1 MHYSAAH
8 MNLNPDGIRS
18 SSKSN
23 FMIIIVIL
31 NTNILVIIDITII
44 IMVVVVIIIKCYDRN
59 AILCALQC
67 QRNFEQAKEGM
78 LRWAMK
84 SSIYYLTTDE
94 KPPEEIFMFNTC
106 KGTKRH
112 RPSKLKIVPLKCLNG
127 SFLWTLDCSKMMS
140 HNLLGRPSSSK

>member
-8 MNLNPDGIRS
+8 LNLNPDGIIS

-31 NTNILVIIDITII
+31 SANILVIIDITMI
-44 IMVVVVIIIKCYDRN
+44 IMVAVVIIIKCYDRN
-59 AILCALQC
+59 AILCTLQC

-84 SSIYYLTTDE
+84 SSIYY
-94 KPPEEIFMFNTC
+94 
-106 KGTKRH
+106 
-112 RPSKLKIVPLKCLNG
+112 
-127 SFLWTLDCSKMMS
+127 
-140 HNLLGRPSSSK
+140 